1 MCEWVRWL
9 GDVLAVSWRQR
20 RQSCMIQAVVNFD
33 KYVVSEK
40 LNQTLSLDAQF
51 SPGLLTAEVNKKD

>member
-1 MCEWVRWL
+1 MGTLARRRSSGLL
-9 GDVLAVSWRQR
+9 GATMGKSWT
-20 RQSCMIQAVVNFD
+20 IQATVNFD

-40 LNQTLSLDAQF
+40 LNQILSLDAQS